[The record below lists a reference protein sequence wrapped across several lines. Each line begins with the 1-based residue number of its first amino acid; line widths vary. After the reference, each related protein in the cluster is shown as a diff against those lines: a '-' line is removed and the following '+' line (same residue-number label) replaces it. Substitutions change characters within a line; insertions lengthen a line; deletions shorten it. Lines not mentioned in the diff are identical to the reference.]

1 MVHSRESRP
10 VTVAA
15 RSRPV
20 PREEF
25 FYQLGLRQFG
35 NYNRLRLEP
44 PPSLQ
49 ILVKLAVEAEPDF
62 PHATMSVD
70 QAVQSIVG
78 ILVSRAEMLEEY
90 FALKIDPQGCI
101 VTLPLLLRD
110 YTPNL
115 DKLPLLLMRLG
126 PQVSPA
132 HTRGYT
138 LTMSARSTGRP
149 KKIALRLS

>member
-15 RSRPV
+15 RSQPV
-20 PREEF
+20 SREEF

-44 PPSLQ
+44 PPP
-49 ILVKLAVEAEPDF
+49 IRTLVKLAVDAEPDF
-62 PHATMSVD
+62 PHDTMSVD
-70 QAVQSIVG
+70 QAVKTIVD
-78 ILVSRAEMLEEY
+78 ILVSRSEMLEEY
-90 FALKIDPQGCI
+90 FALNIDSNGCL

-115 DKLPLLLMRLG
+115 DKLPLFLMRLG
-126 PQVSPA
+126 PQVSPP
-132 HTRGYT
+132 HTRS
-138 LTMSARSTGRP
+138 LDIVS
-149 KKIALRLS
+149 L

>member
-10 VTVAA
+10 ITVAA

-20 PREEF
+20 HREEF

-44 PPSLQ
+44 PPAIQ
-49 ILVKLAVEAEPDF
+49 TLVKLAVEAEPNF
-62 PHATMSVD
+62 PRASMSID
-70 QAVQSIVG
+70 QAVGTIVD

-90 FALKIDPQGCI
+90 FALKIDTQGCL

-115 DKLPLLLMRLG
+115 DKLPLFLMRLG
-126 PQVSPA
+126 PQVSPG
-132 HTRGYT
+132 HTR
-138 LTMSARSTGRP
+138 MDVHS
-149 KKIALRLS
+149 LRTSG

>member
-1 MVHSRESRP
+1 MVHFRESRP

-15 RSRPV
+15 RNRPV
-20 PREEF
+20 FREEF

-44 PPSLQ
+44 PPS
-49 ILVKLAVEAEPDF
+49 IRTLVKLAVEAEPDF

-70 QAVQSIVG
+70 QAVQTIVD

-90 FALKIDPQGCI
+90 FALKIDSHGCL
-101 VTLPLLLRD
+101 VTLPLLLRN

-115 DKLPLLLMRLG
+115 DKLPLFLMRLG
-126 PQVSPA
+126 PQVSSG
-132 HTRGYT
+132 HTGS
-138 LTMSARSTGRP
+138 MD
-149 KKIALRLS
+149 ILSQ